1 MDQHALLRLALLVG
15 TAVVGFWPLLFHRYS
30 PGARI
35 KQLDYALEHAD
46 LALDADARARL
57 ERQASRRSL
66 WGAIGGGTGFT
77 ITMLLTR
84 LVRDVLGDGTPI
96 VGVVAYFF
104 GSAIGM
110 AVSAL
115 CPVEP
120 SHDRVRVSALQPHGL
135 RDYLRGYELAT
146 QETCAVLGI
155 ASVAVG
161 LLIVLRDNAAAHD
174 SVGWIA
180 VIFGALAGGS
190 AVIAWALERRL
201 INTPAAAGNESQLVV
216 NDVVLAIGLR
226 DLVGAATTTTCSA
239 GYLALLAL
247 NATWWLIGLYLIVVV
262 AVNWQFFNSRLTPDL
277 TPVAHR
283 LTAKTQ
289 TQTHAT

>member
-1 MDQHALLRLALLVG
+1 MDQHALLRLGLLVG
-15 TAVVGFWPLLFHRYS
+15 TAAVGFSPLLVHRYS
-30 PGARI
+30 PGTRI
-35 KQLDYALEHAD
+35 KQLDYAVEHAD
-46 LALDADARARL
+46 LALDPDARARL

-66 WGAIGGGTGFT
+66 WGLIGGGTGFT
-77 ITMLLTR
+77 ITMPLTL

-96 VGVVAYFF
+96 VAVAAYFL

-146 QETCAVLGI
+146 EATCAVLGF
-155 ASVAVG
+155 AAVVVG
-161 LLIVLRDNAAAHD
+161 LIVLRDNAAAQD
-174 SVGWIA
+174 SVGWIV
-180 VIFGALAGGS
+180 VIFGAFAGGS

-201 INTPAAAGNESQLVV
+201 LSKPAAAGNESQLVV

-226 DLVGAATTTTCSA
+226 DLVGVVTTTTYFA

-247 NATWWLIGLYLIVVV
+247 NAAWWLIGLYLIVVV
-262 AVNWQFFNSRLTPDL
+262 AVNWRFFNSRLTSDL

-283 LTAKTQ
+283 LTAR